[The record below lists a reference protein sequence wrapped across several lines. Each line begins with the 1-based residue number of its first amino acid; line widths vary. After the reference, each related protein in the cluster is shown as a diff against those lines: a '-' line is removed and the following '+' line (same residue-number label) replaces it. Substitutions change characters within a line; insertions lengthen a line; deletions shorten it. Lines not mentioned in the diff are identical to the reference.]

1 VLYEGDV
8 MAHRKE
14 PCVVLIVDDDP
25 LSCSSIE
32 QFLSREGI
40 PAACAANGKQALD
53 IFSELKP
60 QVIIV
65 DLCMPVMDG
74 LTFLENVNK
83 SASPVPV
90 IITTGN
96 PDMQSAIKA
105 LQQGAY
111 DYLLKPLSL
120 PMLLQKIQRAI
131 EKSQL
136 TSQNSL
142 LSEMVSL
149 YSMTSKLAATHN
161 VDALLDVIFKHG
173 LEITDSAKGV
183 IFLNEGQDNE
193 LVYGRQKGYSAVNQA
208 DPDAETVRCLIAR
221 KSCEADK
228 ILVIENG
235 VVKTGDPIHDGCK
248 RIHSL
253 IAVPLCIQKKAIG
266 AFIVERDASDDVHS
280 SLDINRMEILAS
292 QAGIALNNANLYSSL
307 NRKVEELKLVGT
319 FSEQLMGR
327 TNHNE
332 LIKSLFEETREHCAP
347 DFIGFLQME
356 HRQSEF
362 LYWARGAMDEV
373 DIWQIYRQAANVY
386 LQKTGS
392 NIDERKVSLR
402 QLLPSQK
409 ANCKVK
415 MPFAFEHLS
424 LVAWEDTTLGIFY
437 LGSVMKRQEL
447 LEGEALVSGLV
458 SQVRISLVNAKLY
471 NDMKVNYLRTI
482 KALAIAVDA
491 KDKYTLGHSEKVML
505 LAEEL
510 AREMREFDLRRVSVI
525 RDAALLHD
533 IGKIGIPGT
542 ILNKPGPLSYDEFN
556 GVMKSHSTLGANIV
570 KDVPFLRDLYKL
582 ILHHHEHFDGSGY
595 PGGLSGEDIPLG
607 ARILHIADA
616 FDAMTSDRPYR
627 SSLGHHEAVRRI
639 VADSGK
645 HFDPTLVG
653 VFLRV
658 ARKKGI
664 ID

>member
-1 VLYEGDV
+1 
-8 MAHRKE
+8 MAHQKDQ
-14 PCVVLIVDDDP
+14 CGVLIVDDDP
-25 LSCSSIE
+25 LLCNTIE

-40 PAACAANGKQALD
+40 TATCASNGKKALEL
-53 IFSELKP
+53 FLSEKP
-60 QVIIV
+60 QAIV
-65 DLCMPVMDG
+65 ADLCMPVMDG
-74 LTFLENVNK
+74 LELLENVNK
-83 SASPVPV
+83 TGLPVPV

-111 DYLLKPLSL
+111 DYLLKPVNL
-120 PMLLQKIQRAI
+120 PVLLQKIRRAI
-131 EKSQL
+131 EKTQL

-149 YSMTSKLAATHN
+149 YAMTSKLAATHN

-173 LEITDSAKGV
+173 LEITDSPQGV
-183 IFLNEGQDNE
+183 IFLNEGQGNE
-193 LVYGRQKGYSAVNQA
+193 LVYGRQKGYAAGSAN
-208 DPDAETVRCLIAR
+208 DSDAETVRCLIAQR
-221 KSCEADK
+221 SFE
-228 ILVIENG
+228 IRETLVVENG
-235 VVKTGDPIHDGCK
+235 VLHKGEKIHDGCK
-248 RIHSL
+248 NIHSL
-253 IAVPLCIQKKAIG
+253 IAVPLCIQKKVIG
-266 AFIVERDASDDVHS
+266 TFIVERDAVAVPYSALDV
-280 SLDINRMEILAS
+280 NRMEILAS
-292 QAGIALNNANLYSSL
+292 QAGIALNNATLYTSL
-307 NRKVEELKLVGT
+307 NQKVEELKLVGT

-327 TNHNE
+327 TDRID
-332 LIKSLFEETREHCAP
+332 LIKSLFEKTREHCAP
-347 DFIGFLQME
+347 DFIAFLLTE
-356 HRQSEF
+356 HRQNEF
-362 LYWARGAMDEV
+362 LYWSRGAMDEV
-373 DIWQIYRQAANVY
+373 DVWQVYRTVADAGER
-386 LQKTGS
+386 KTGGK
-392 NIDERKVSLR
+392 IDERKVSLR
-402 QLLPSQK
+402 RIFPSQK
-409 ANCKVK
+409 ANCRVK
-415 MPFAFEHLS
+415 PPFGLEHVS
-424 LVAWEDTTLGIFY
+424 TIQWEGTTLGVFY
-437 LGSVMKRQEL
+437 LGSVMKRQEF
-447 LEGEALVSGLV
+447 LESDALISGLV
-458 SQVRISLVNAKLY
+458 NQVRISLINAKLY

-510 AREMREFDLRRVSVI
+510 AREIQGFDIRRVAVI

-570 KDVPFLRDLYKL
+570 KDVPFLSELYKL
-582 ILHHHEHFDGSGY
+582 ILHHHEHYDGTGY
-595 PGGLSGEDIPLG
+595 PGGLKGEDIPLG

-627 SSLGHHEAVRRI
+627 SSLGHHEAIRRI

-645 HFDPTLVG
+645 HFDPVLVG
-653 VFLRV
+653 IFLRV